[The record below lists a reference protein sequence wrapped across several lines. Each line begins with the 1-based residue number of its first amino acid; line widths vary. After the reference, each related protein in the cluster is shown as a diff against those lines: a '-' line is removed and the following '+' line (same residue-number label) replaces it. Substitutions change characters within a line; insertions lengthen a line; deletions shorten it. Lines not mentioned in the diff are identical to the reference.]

1 MPRSPSVV
9 TIIIMVE
16 RCLQTSVWIL
26 KGLEI
31 ESGILSLASDR
42 LRLEALERVVFDV
55 ALAEAAVIFPQ
66 IQFDRRC
73 RITIGTAVTS
83 SRLCVQMARSA
94 SPKLVL
100 RRADGGGSN
109 LTFGEIGG
117 SPDARKRSEAAK

>member
-1 MPRSPSVV
+1 MPSSPSVV

-55 ALAEAAVIFPQ
+55 ALAEAAVIFPR
-66 IQFDRRC
+66 IQFDRGC
-73 RITIGTAVTS
+73 RVTIGTSVH
-83 SRLCVQMARSA
+83 
-94 SPKLVL
+94 KLAFVRPDDTL
-100 RRADGGGSN
+100 
-109 LTFGEIGG
+109 GE
-117 SPDARKRSEAAK
+117 SEAGLAEGRRWREQFDLLGK